1 MNTILTKSIHKLLR
15 HSPLTHGEFAVLLKN
30 NSEKLRKVLAAAA
43 DETRRK
49 YFGNR
54 IFIRGLIEFTN
65 YCHNN
70 CFYCGIRCD
79 NKNIKRYRLTHED
92 ILSCCHQGYLSG
104 FRTFVLQGGEDT
116 FFTDEKMIDLV
127 TDIRNRFPDCAIT
140 LSLGERSRN
149 SYRKLFNAGADRY
162 LLRHETAD
170 ESHYGMLHPDSM
182 SYKNRM
188 YCLKEL
194 KAIGYQTG
202 CGFMVG
208 SPFQTTEMLAADL
221 CFIQDFRPHMVGIG
235 PFISHQNTPF
245 SDRKNGTLEDTLL
258 LISILRLMQPALLLP
273 STTALGTIA
282 ENGRELGIL
291 AGANVIMPNLSP
303 ASARKQYSLYDN
315 KPCTGEETLQ
325 GLQSL
330 DEHMKNIGFQITV
343 DRGDFPEFTQ
353 RKEEQSCTIQNL

>member
-1 MNTILTKSIHKLLR
+1 MNTTLTNSIQKLIS
-15 HSPLTHGEFAVLLKN
+15 HSRLSHEEFTVILKN
-30 NSEKLRKVLAAAA
+30 NSEKQRIFLASAA
-43 DETRRK
+43 DKTRRE

-65 YCHNN
+65 HCHNN
-70 CFYCGIRCD
+70 CLYCGIRCD
-79 NKNIKRYRLTHED
+79 NKNVKRYRLTHED

-104 FRTFVLQGGEDT
+104 FRTFVLQGGEDA

-127 TDIRNRFPDCAIT
+127 SDIRNHFPDCAIT
-140 LSLGERSRN
+140 LSLGERSQN
-149 SYRKLFNAGADRY
+149 SYQKLFNAGADRY
-162 LLRHETAD
+162 LLRHETAN
-170 ESHYGMLHPDSM
+170 ESHYSMLHPDSM

-188 YCLKEL
+188 NCLKEL
-194 KAIGYQTG
+194 KEIGYQTG

-235 PFISHQNTPF
+235 PFISHRDTPF

-258 LISILRLMQPALLLP
+258 LISILRLMLPALLLP
-273 STTALGTIA
+273 ATTALGTIA

-291 AGANVIMPNLSP
+291 AGVNVIMPNLSP
-303 ASARKQYSLYDN
+303 AIAREQYSLYDN

-325 GLQSL
+325 GLQYL
-330 DEHMKNIGFQITV
+330 DKRIRNIGYQITV
-343 DRGDFPEFTQ
+343 DRGDFPETT
-353 RKEEQSCTIQNL
+353 ST

>member
-1 MNTILTKSIHKLLR
+1 MNTILTNSIRKLIS
-15 HSPLTHGEFAVLLKN
+15 HSRLSHSEFTVLLKN
-30 NSEKLRKVLAAAA
+30 NSQSLREILAAAA

-49 YFGNR
+49 HFGTR

-70 CFYCGIRCD
+70 CYYCGIRCD

-104 FRTFVLQGGEDT
+104 LRTFVLQGGEDT
-116 FFTDEKMIDLV
+116 FFTDERMIDII
-127 TDIRNRFPDCAIT
+127 TDIRNLFPDCAIT
-140 LSLGERSRN
+140 LSLGERSRD
-149 SYRKLFNAGADRY
+149 SYQKLFNAGANRY

-170 ESHYGMLHPDSM
+170 KDHYAMLHPGSM

-188 YCLKEL
+188 NCLQEL

-208 SPFQTTEMLAADL
+208 SPFQTIEMLAADL
-221 CFIQDFRPHMVGIG
+221 CFIQDFHPHMVGIG
-235 PFISHQNTPF
+235 PFISHQDTPF
-245 SDRKNGTLEDTLL
+245 SDKSNGILEDTLL
-258 LISILRLMQPALLLP
+258 LISILRLMLPSLLLP

-282 ENGRELGIL
+282 QDGRELGIL

-303 ASARKQYSLYDN
+303 SSIRKQYSLYDN

-325 GLQSL
+325 GLQEL
-330 DEHMKNIGFQITV
+330 DARIKNIGFQITV
-343 DRGDFPEFTQ
+343 DRGDFSDFTNI
-353 RKEEQSCTIQNL
+353 TI